1 MDKKK
6 KREIEK
12 AKKKEIM
19 ESMDFHN
26 PVVINEESADFPKW
40 LSNVAGSF
48 RFSYILKQIEK
59 GTQFVVQ
66 IPEQFQSAF
75 QAGDLQMTHNSRT
88 GKLWPSLY
96 RLLPDGKHEFV
107 ANLPVEESYVQG
119 NPFLDLTAN
128 FQNMMLQRQL
138 STINS
143 QLKKITKT
151 VIRIEQGQYDDRV
164 AELKSGFESLK
175 FALKNQDETQIN
187 QELLLAR
194 RDIRNAQ
201 NKFYQ
206 TLKSLLNDYAQIPEN
221 VFLRYWKRSKN
232 GYFEERQKEFYKI
245 QNYWVLYINSTRLL
259 AGSYEITG
267 DKERAQEVIDN
278 SLDDSILS
286 VLYFKFTLNCS
297 I

>member
-1 MDKKK
+1 MAREEKMDKKK

-107 ANLPVEESYVQG
+107 ANLPVVEESYVQG

-221 VFLRYWKRSKN
+221 VFYDIGKDQKMVILKSARKSFIKFRIIGFFILIQQGCWQVHMRSQVIKN
-232 GYFEERQKEFYKI
+232 VHKK
-245 QNYWVLYINSTRLL
+245 
-259 AGSYEITG
+259 
-267 DKERAQEVIDN
+267 
-278 SLDDSILS
+278 
-286 VLYFKFTLNCS
+286 
-297 I
+297 